1 MSQFDDLF
9 WLIEVADAGTLT
21 AAAEKKGVTV
31 AAVSKR
37 IRAVEERLGV
47 RLLNR
52 NTRHLSLT
60 EAGNIY
66 YQRGKHILDELYHL
80 EENVIST
87 SERLLGDIRI
97 NAPLSF
103 SINKLSKLLVQFQ
116 QEHSSINISLHLDDH
131 FIDVHNSEYDLIIRI
146 GKLPDS
152 SIVAQRLASVKLVC
166 CATPQYLAKHGTP
179 QTPNELSQH
188 NCLEYNQINRKDR
201 WLFRKDKT
209 EYEIFPRGQ
218 FKVNNGDM
226 ILTAILEHHG
236 IGILPDFLAEEALQ
250 SGAIV
255 PVLADYEM
263 EELNAYAIYASRNF
277 LPAKIKRLIEFLRDE
292 LSEGENHEPIE

>member
-66 YQRGKHILDELYHL
+66 YQRGKNILDELYHL

-103 SINKLSKLLVQFQ
+103 SINKISKLLIQFQ
-116 QEHSSINISLHLDDH
+116 QEHPSINVTVHLDDH

-152 SIVAQRLASVKLVC
+152 SVIAQRLATVKLIC
-166 CATPQYLAKHGTP
+166 CASPDYLAKHGTP
-179 QTPNELSQH
+179 QTPNELAQF
-188 NCLEYNQINRKDR
+188 NCLEYDQINRKDR
-201 WLFRKDKT
+201 WVFKQGKT
-209 EYEIFPRGQ
+209 EYEIYPRGQ

-226 ILTAILEHHG
+226 LLTAVLEHHG
-236 IGILPDFLAEEALQ
+236 IALLPDFIAEEALAKGQ
-250 SGAIV
+250 IT
-255 PVLADYEM
+255 PILTDYEVD
-263 EELNAYAIYASRNF
+263 ELNVYALYASRNF
-277 LPAKIKRLIEFLRDE
+277 LPAKIKRLIEFLKSELDE
-292 LSEGENHEPIE
+292 EAQPTT

>member
-66 YQRGKHILDELYHL
+66 YQRGKNILDELYHL
-80 EENVIST
+80 EEHVIST

-103 SINKLSKLLVQFQ
+103 SLNKMSELLVKFQ
-116 QEHSSINISLHLDDH
+116 KEHTSINVTLHLDDH

-152 SIVAQRLASVKLVC
+152 SVIAQRLATVKLVC
-166 CATPQYLAKHGTP
+166 CATPEYLAKNGIP
-179 QTPNELSQH
+179 QTPAELSQH
-188 NCLEYNQINRKDR
+188 NCLEYDQINRKDR
-201 WLFRKDKT
+201 WVFRQNKT
-209 EYEIFPRGQ
+209 EFEVYPKGKYR
-218 FKVNNGDM
+218 VNNGDM
-226 ILTAILEHHG
+226 ILAAVLEHHG
-236 IGILPDFLAEEALQ
+236 IALLPDFIANESLKAGL
-250 SGAIV
+250 IT
-255 PVLADYEM
+255 PVLTDYEID
-263 EELNAYAIYASRNF
+263 ELNVYALYASRNF
-277 LPAKIKRLIEFLRDE
+277 LPAKIKRLIEFLKSELDE
-292 LSEGENHEPIE
+292 EAQPSS

>member
-9 WLIEVADAGTLT
+9 WLIEVADTGTLT

-87 SERLLGDIRI
+87 SEHLLGDIRI

-103 SINKLSKLLVQFQ
+103 SLSKLAKPLVQFQ
-116 QEHSSINISLHLDDH
+116 QEHPNINISLNLDDH
-131 FIDVHNSEYDLIIRI
+131 FIDVHNSEHDLIIRI

-152 SIVAQRLASVKLVC
+152 SVIAQRLASIKLIC

-179 QTPNELSQH
+179 QTPADLSKY
-188 NCLEYNQINRKDR
+188 NCLEYNLANRKDR
-201 WLFRKDKT
+201 WLFKQDKA

-218 FKVNNGDM
+218 FKVNNGEM

-236 IGILPDFLAEEALQ
+236 IGLLPDFIAAQALEA
-250 SGAIV
+250 GTIV
-255 PVLADYEM
+255 PILTDYET

-292 LSEGENHEPIE
+292 LSGGEVHDPIE